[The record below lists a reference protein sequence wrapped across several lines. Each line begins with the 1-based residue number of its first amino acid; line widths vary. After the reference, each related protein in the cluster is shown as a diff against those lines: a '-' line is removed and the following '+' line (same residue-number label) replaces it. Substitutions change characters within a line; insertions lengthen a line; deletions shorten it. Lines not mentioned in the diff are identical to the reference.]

1 MDKGH
6 IRLYTGDGKGKT
18 TMALGLALRFA
29 GAGKRVFI
37 GQFIKDDPRGD
48 IMALRKAI
56 PGVVTAQFGCGT
68 GCICGREPD
77 AMRAAISRHFVTL
90 LPWWNPKNC
99 RKPCRKC
106 KNTLDY
112 SDKGCYNIVSL
123 KSE

>member
-56 PGVVTAQFGCGT
+56 PGVVTAAEPAVSAGANRTQRILTAPKKVLPEQNRRFAAQASVLWCLTKLQFP
-68 GCICGREPD
+68 CI
-77 AMRAAISRHFVTL
+77 
-90 LPWWNPKNC
+90 
-99 RKPCRKC
+99 
-106 KNTLDY
+106 
-112 SDKGCYNIVSL
+112 SD
-123 KSE
+123 